1 MAGFEQME
9 HSFYELDRGIPRLT
23 AIRDAIHEADQQKD
37 IHWMFWF
44 RYDYLEESIF
54 CGDRYYAMIIFP
66 ELLSIYDQY
75 PQLQEDGKVSHSM
88 LIAFKWI
95 VEAAPEF
102 PQVSREEIDSY
113 FRLFK
118 RRLIEQGCSL
128 SIYYMKRSLFYMHVD
143 RGIAAACFYRFLDA
157 PLDSISDGKALYY
170 DQQVQFYLS
179 VDDEEQALKAA
190 EQIFSGKLTSNS
202 LPQATYHDFIRY
214 YLAKQNYEE
223 AERYARMTEFRVNG
237 DPYYLDII
245 GTLLSLNAVRDPAHG
260 GALFTRNY
268 PVFYASKNPWLRML
282 FLIGAAHLTARYAAD
297 GQIPE
302 TFRLPADR
310 QTEDLAEAAA
320 SFYAQAE
327 EAAAKFDARNGTDD
341 YMQMLRLLQFG

>member
-1 MAGFEQME
+1 MASFEQTE
-9 HSFYELDRGIPRLT
+9 QSFSSLDRGVPRLT
-23 AIRDAIHEADQQKD
+23 AIRDAIHEADQKKD
-37 IHWMFWF
+37 LQWMFWF

-75 PQLQEDGKVSHSM
+75 PTLQEDGRVSRSM

-190 EQIFSGKLTSNS
+190 EPIFSGKLKSNS

-214 YLAKQNYEE
+214 YFVKQNYEE
-223 AERYARMTEFRVNG
+223 AERYARMTEHRVNG

-245 GTLLSLNAVRDPAHG
+245 GTLLSLCAVRDPEHG
-260 GALFTRNY
+260 AALFCRNY
-268 PVFYASKNPWLRML
+268 PVFAASKNPWLRML

-297 GQIPE
+297 GSYPE
-302 TFRLPADR
+302 TLRLPAEL
-310 QTEDLAEAAA
+310 QQETPAQLAA

-341 YMQMLRLLQFG
+341 YMQMLKLLTF

>member
-1 MAGFEQME
+1 MPSFEQIE
-9 HSFYELDRGIPRLT
+9 STFSTLDRGVPRLT
-23 AIRDAIHEADQQKD
+23 AIRDAIHEADQQQD
-37 IHWMFWF
+37 ISWMFWF

-66 ELLSIYDQY
+66 EMLSIYDKY
-75 PQLQEDGKVSHSM
+75 PTLQENGRIRRSM

-157 PLDSISDGKALYY
+157 PLDSISDGKALYH

-179 VDDEEQALKAA
+179 VDDEEKALKAA
-190 EQIFSGKLTSNS
+190 EPIFSGKLTSNS
-202 LPQATYHDFIRY
+202 LPHATYHDFIRY
-214 YLAKQNYEE
+214 YLSRGNYDE
-223 AERYARMTEFRVNG
+223 ASRYARMTEHRVNG
-237 DPYYLDII
+237 DPYYLDVI
-245 GTLLSLNAVRDPAHG
+245 GTLLSLAAVTDPAHG
-260 GALFTRNY
+260 AALFNRNY
-268 PVFYASKNPWLRML
+268 PVFAASKNPWLRML
-282 FLIGAAHLTARYAAD
+282 FLIGAAHLTARFAKDGAFPENFCWEQNAQTPAETAAWFAK
-297 GQIPE
+297 E
-302 TFRLPADR
+302 
-310 QTEDLAEAAA
+310 AEA
-320 SFYAQAE
+320 SVQ
-327 EAAAKFDARNGTDD
+327 KFDARNGTDD
-341 YMQMLRLLQFG
+341 YQQMLRLVQF